1 MTLRIRDSITV
12 FPWVRVNLNTRS
24 TSVTIGPKGGPH
36 LTINSRGTKTFSIHR
51 RL

>member
-1 MTLRIRDSITV
+1 MTIRIRDSITI
-12 FPWVRVNLNTRS
+12 FPWVRINLNTRS

-36 LTINSRGTKTFSIHR
+36 LTINSRGRKTISFRR